1 MKFFSKKL
9 LGHEIFELYSPLGY
23 KIFFEKLV
31 KPCGLPSYKLNVH
44 SRISRYQENDMEQ
57 KFPAHSHLQNLIVS
71 QQSLLPWNNLE
82 E

>member
-44 SRISRYQENDMEQ
+44 SRISDITIKLFSSISNFVFEQ
-57 KFPAHSHLQNLIVS
+57 FMGFAVPRK
-71 QQSLLPWNNLE
+71 
-82 E
+82 